1 MYSTV
6 RRLIEL
12 VRRLGEIEVVVAGD
26 RVQLGSFVEF
36 LLNLRAW
43 LFGSQRDDNQC
54 KGRSNEAWN
63 HFVDEV
69 AKPGAP
75 DDRDDGTGDHSCDCT
90 GSIEA
95 LLVEREQYQRTER

>member
-36 LLNLRAW
+36 LLNLRAR
-43 LFGSQRDDNQC
+43 LL
-54 KGRSNEAWN
+54 GR
-63 HFVDEV
+63 
-69 AKPGAP
+69 
-75 DDRDDGTGDHSCDCT
+75 
-90 GSIEA
+90 
-95 LLVEREQYQRTER
+95 